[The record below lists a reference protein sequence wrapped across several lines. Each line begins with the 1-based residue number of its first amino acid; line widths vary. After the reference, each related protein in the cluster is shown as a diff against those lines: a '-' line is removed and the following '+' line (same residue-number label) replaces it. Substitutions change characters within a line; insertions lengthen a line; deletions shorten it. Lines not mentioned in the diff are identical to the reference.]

1 MKLDKI
7 DKKIIEELK
16 IDSSQSLKILSKK
29 TGVRPSTIHQ
39 RIKKLKDEKVINYT
53 IKTDDD
59 LVGENFVV
67 FMMVET
73 DKMIENKVFDD
84 SHIKEVY
91 GITGEYD
98 LMIKMKF
105 KDVKEFNSFI
115 IEFRKKYELKKTLT
129 MVATANIKD

>member
-1 MKLDKI
+1 MKLDKN
-7 DKKIIEELK
+7 DKKIIDALRV
-16 IDSSQSLKILSKK
+16 DSSISLKEIAKI
-29 TGVRPSTIHQ
+29 TTIRPSTIHQ

-59 LVGENFVV
+59 KVGENFVV

-73 DKMIENKVFDD
+73 DKMFDDKIFND

-105 KDVKEFNSFI
+105 KDVKEFNDFI
-115 IEFRKKYELKKTLT
+115 ISFRKKHELKKTLT